1 MCSNKCS
8 GCSGCTRGLRT
19 TARGRLLD
27 SHPPP
32 GCLPL
37 RKPSQRVT
45 SGLREGGSG
54 LESESGSVPEPRVAP
69 ADGRNVRTPG
79 KNENRALRL
88 PYEWTRKELP
98 GRVRGTHRTGGGT
111 SAKPR
116 EKANLQRTRS
126 HLMDSGSTST
136 TTEVAEAQSK
146 GLFLSGTFL
155 PSRHLTEPLPTELQ
169 AGI

>member
-1 MCSNKCS
+1 M
-8 GCSGCTRGLRT
+8 RT

-45 SGLREGGSG
+45 SGLRERGSG
-54 LESESGSVPEPRVAP
+54 LESESEPVAQSRSPEWHPLMGETYEHR
-69 ADGRNVRTPG
+69 GRRKTERCAFLTNGYR
-79 KNENRALRL
+79 KNCQGGH
-88 PYEWTRKELP
+88 T
-98 GRVRGTHRTGGGT
+98 GQGGGT

-116 EKANLQRTRS
+116 EKAHLQRTRS
-126 HLMDSGSTST
+126 HPTDSGSTST

-146 GLFLSGTFL
+146 GLFVSGTFL

-169 AGI
+169 ARI